1 MINLLPPQRVVSL
14 KIARSNTVLRRY
26 VELTIVSMIL
36 LFAAFGMAYYFLHA
50 QQTNTAQTVELDKQ
64 KIEKLRPVQ
73 KQAEEL
79 SSTVNTVAGLLT
91 NNVKFSQML
100 TQIAGL
106 MPQGSVLTG
115 LQFSIED
122 VKLPLAISAQV
133 DSEQKAAILRNNIEA
148 SDLFSRAD
156 IQNIS
161 LIGEPGS
168 TNSVPSNGVADKP
181 SSTQSLYTYTTVI
194 NAYLS
199 NNEVKKP

>member
-26 VELTIVSMIL
+26 VELTVVSMIL

-64 KIEKLRPVQ
+64 KIEKLQPIQ
-73 KQAEEL
+73 AQAEEL
-79 SSTVNTVAGLLT
+79 SGTVNTVAGLLT

-122 VKLPLAISAQV
+122 VKLPLIISAQV

-161 LIGEPGS
+161 LIGESGS
-168 TNSVPSNGVADKP
+168 TNSVPNNGAANNP

-199 NNEVKKP
+199 NNEVKKQ